1 MWCRARTR
9 RVLADKL
16 VRTIR
21 RDQWLNLNEEKV
33 RLYDPGE
40 SNGVGGKSGVAA
52 GGASATGWGADGA
65 SSGADPANYS
75 IKLQKVGGGRSAGGD
90 DGYAVARTDGQQ
102 KVGAG

>member
-1 MWCRARTR
+1 MFCVCVCVCVWCRARTR

-52 GGASATGWGADGA
+52 GGGERDG
-65 SSGADPANYS
+65 
-75 IKLQKVGGGRSAGGD
+75 VGRRRREQRRRPGELLDQAAEGRWWSERG
-90 DGYAVARTDGQQ
+90 R
-102 KVGAG
+102 